1 MHDCST
7 ENTAPNVV
15 KLAYSKAEAAK
26 LLSVSAR
33 TIDNLIALKELT
45 VRRIGRRV
53 LVPHT
58 SITAF
63 LRCDHDTMAAKAA

>member
-1 MHDCST
+1 MQDCST
-7 ENTAPNVV
+7 EHTAPTVV
-15 KLAYSKAEAAK
+15 KLAYSKIEAAK
-26 LLSVSAR
+26 LISVSVR
-33 TIDNLIALKELT
+33 TIDNLIAMKEIT

-63 LRCDHDTMAAKAA
+63 LRRDHDTMLAKVA